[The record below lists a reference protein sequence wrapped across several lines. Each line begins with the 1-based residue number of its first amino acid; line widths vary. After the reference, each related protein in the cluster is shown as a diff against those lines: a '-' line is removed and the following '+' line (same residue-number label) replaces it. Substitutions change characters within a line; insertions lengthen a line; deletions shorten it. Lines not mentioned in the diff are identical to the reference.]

1 MSSTPAAAS
10 QAPAQDGQ
18 THDGE
23 AHDGD
28 AAIGNR
34 PGGHGAAKAAR
45 PTRGGRS
52 RAAARA
58 PWILLAPF
66 LALFTLTFVLPILVA
81 LVSSFTK
88 VTRSGLFG
96 EKGVTSGFAG
106 FDNYAQAL
114 GDANFI
120 ASIGRVLLFGV
131 VQVPVMIVLC
141 TVLALLLESAS
152 ARWPGFFRA
161 AYFMPYGVPGVI
173 ATILWSF
180 LYVPGLSPFIDIAG
194 SMGITL
200 DFLGP
205 DHVLWSI
212 ANIVTWSYT
221 GYNMLI
227 IVAQLKA
234 IPAELYEAARVDGA
248 SPWRI
253 ARSIQLPLIT
263 PALVLTTVFSIIG
276 TLQLFAEAQVL
287 KTSAPAI
294 DSQYTPNL
302 SAYSTAFAYND
313 YNVAAAQ
320 AVLIALAAF
329 ILSFVFLRLTN
340 RKSS

>member
-1 MSSTPAAAS
+1 MSATADTA
-10 QAPAQDGQ
+10 QAHPSALQREGR
-18 THDGE
+18 G
-23 AHDGD
+23 
-28 AAIGNR
+28 R
-34 PGGHGAAKAAR
+34 AR
-45 PTRGGRS
+45 QQR
-52 RAAARA
+52 RAVTRA

-66 LALFTLTFVLPILVA
+66 LALFALTFIFPIIAAVG
-81 LVSSFTK
+81 SSFTK

-96 EKGVTSGFAG
+96 ETGVRSGFAG
-106 FDNYAQAL
+106 FENYARAL
-114 GDANFI
+114 GDGSFL
-120 ASIGRVLLFGV
+120 ASIGRVLLFGA
-131 VQVPVMIVLC
+131 VQVPVMIALC

-152 ARWPGFFRA
+152 AKWPGFFRA

-180 LYVPGLSPFIDIAG
+180 LYVPGLSPLVDAATSVG
-194 SMGITL
+194 LTVN
-200 DFLGP
+200 FLGP
-205 DHVLWSI
+205 DTVLWSI

-227 IVAQLKA
+227 VIAQLKS
-234 IPAELYEAARVDGA
+234 IPGEIYEAARVDGA
-248 SPWRI
+248 GPFRVAWT
-253 ARSIQLPLIT
+253 IQLPLIR

-287 KTSAPAI
+287 QTVAPAV

-302 SAYSTAFAYND
+302 SAYTTAFAYND

-329 ILSFVFLRLTN
+329 ILSFTFLRFTN